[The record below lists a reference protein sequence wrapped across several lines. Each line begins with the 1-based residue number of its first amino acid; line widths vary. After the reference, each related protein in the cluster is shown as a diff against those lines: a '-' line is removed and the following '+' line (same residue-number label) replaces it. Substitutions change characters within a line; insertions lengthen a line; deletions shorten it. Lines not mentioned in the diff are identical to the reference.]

1 MNGDNLHFTPPAGR
15 LGVILCDDRVFR
27 TRVFLQLAGT
37 LASGDKP
44 FPFPNPNPV
53 EDGPCAPEMRGC
65 CKKFDTCAFRKA
77 ENEPIIPISK
87 KKINVAVV
95 QCASSLL
102 DHTAFCSRDFKSYT
116 LFDLTDMDIVLS
128 KRKYSLSVCK
138 HYENDCGVP
147 LDNRLKSYD
156 FVFMS
161 PLWGLSAE
169 NPIFV
174 LKRLCALAERLGAG
188 IILETGYN
196 NKYLEL
202 CMEAF
207 AWRMEIETRYRWRG
221 GRCEQGWKISV
232 YDGDTLVR
240 RKSPVIYDVKQGHI
254 RIAGCDE
261 FPVTS

>member
-15 LGVILCDDRVFR
+15 LGIILCDDRVFR

-37 LASGDKP
+37 LASGNKP
-44 FPFPNPNPV
+44 FPFPNPV

-65 CKKFDTCAFRKA
+65 CKKFDTCTVRKA
-77 ENEPIIPISK
+77 ENEPIVSIAK
-87 KKINVAVV
+87 KQRKIAVV
-95 QCASSLL
+95 QCASPLL
-102 DHTAFCSRDFKSYT
+102 DHTKFCSGDFKNYT
-116 LFDLTDMDIVLS
+116 LFDMTDMDIVLS

-138 HYENDCGVP
+138 HYENGCDIP

-156 FVFMS
+156 FVFMN
-161 PLWGLSAE
+161 PLWGLSAD

-174 LKRLCALAERLGAG
+174 LKRLCALAERLDAG
-188 IILETGYN
+188 IILETEYN
-196 NKYLEL
+196 NKYLEF

-221 GRCEQGWKISV
+221 GHCEQGWEIAV

-240 RKSPVIYDVKQGHI
+240 RKVPVIYDAKQGRI
-254 RIAGCDE
+254 RIAGRDE